1 MPREPDHPVCTAD
14 AALIVRKLGGR
25 YQIVSG
31 HNRKKAAANAGL
43 SEVPCWVRVMTDDE
57 ARDELSRCNN
67 QGELDPLEYGRE
79 AAKRRL
85 EKGDNTPGG
94 LSEYAKSIKRLRQT
108 VTNWADAATVTNWA
122 DAADVARTS
131 DCMQIIGMLP
141 TGDARALSRRILG
154 PQRLARPRPCRHRG
168 RRNILRHRSRLR
180 QGWPFPRIP
189 HQDARTRT
197 IAVLWSL
204 LPTDGGGV
212 PQNAPFTV

>member
-1 MPREPDHPVCTAD
+1 VPREPDHPVCTAD

-131 DCMQIIGMLP
+131 DCIACKSLACYRPATPAPYPVAFLDPNAWPALVRAAIAGAGTSSDTAAACAKGGRFPAYP
-141 TGDARALSRRILG
+141 TRTPARAR
-154 PQRLARPRPCRHRG
+154 
-168 RRNILRHRSRLR
+168 
-180 QGWPFPRIP
+180 
-189 HQDARTRT
+189 
-197 IAVLWSL
+197 
-204 LPTDGGGV
+204 
-212 PQNAPFTV
+212 